1 MIQMCKIKEMSTD
14 QITLMTSE
22 KVTESVCA
30 VQNQGSRRIQCT
42 LIQRNI
48 IIICVGEIGVAFDFI
63 NIINKLEAGRKNAQN
78 FN

>member
-1 MIQMCKIKEMSTD
+1 MSTD
-14 QITLMTSE
+14 QITLMTSV
-22 KVTESVCA
+22 KVTLCDVNCGESVCP

-48 IIICVGEIGVAFDFI
+48 IIMCVGEIGVAFDFI
-63 NIINKLEAGRKNAQN
+63 NIINKLEAGGKNAQN